1 MNKYQ
6 KETELQLLQNEAN
19 ALHKL
24 EKTYTRAL
32 ADVKREIRTLQ
43 HDIDELIAG
52 GAENPTQI
60 RAKQYQLK
68 YRQALEKQIDS
79 IMDVLKDGSVKTVDE
94 YLRKMYEDGYLSQ
107 IYNLHMQDVPVMVPV
122 NQDMLMK
129 AITKDI
135 GGMKFSERL
144 YADVDRVKR
153 AVMDEISRGITT
165 GMPYI
170 DVARNVANRI
180 GVGMRKAYTIARTE
194 GGRVATEAKLDS
206 MAAAKEKGADIVK
219 VWDATL
225 DKKTRPVHR
234 ELDGK
239 HVELD
244 EDFEYTRGGGG
255 TVSAPHHFG
264 KAALD
269 VNCRCALLSVPRWDI
284 DDEYTK
290 RDNITGK
297 LIQAK
302 NYKDW
307 AKKYHEEI
315 YEEEKRL
322 DALAQQAGKQ
332 KAKDILSAAAATEPK
347 KAISWKDAP
356 AGRIFSSKKDALD
369 YFEQQHGIPIKDGKR
384 YKLDD
389 NIAIGMAEW
398 QDKFTSFFS
407 EFNAANPVKIPQIS
421 IKPPSQMRGGRV
433 LGYYQHYKNFPAAVE
448 LAMEGSYHMNLDRAR
463 QLQIGTYERGW
474 QSGKNPLHTY
484 IHEYGHHVSDAMRWI
499 TENPGWENE
508 FINSCVEDYKKLHPE
523 YTARSYIRLG
533 KELSQ
538 YGVTSA
544 SECFAEAFAEYFG
557 EENPRDFARIFG
569 EKLERLLKEV

>member
-6 KETELQLLQNEAN
+6 KETELQLLQNEAD
-19 ALHKL
+19 ALKKL
-24 EKTYTRAL
+24 ERTYTRAL
-32 ADVKREIRTLQ
+32 ADVKKEIRTLQ
-43 HDIDELIAG
+43 HDIDELIAD

-79 IMDVLKDGSVKTVDE
+79 IMSTLKDGSVNTVDE
-94 YLRKMYEDGYLSQ
+94 YLRKMYDDGFLSQ

-122 NQDMLMK
+122 NQEMLLK
-129 AITKDI
+129 AITKDTD
-135 GGMKFSERL
+135 GMKFSNRL
-144 YADVDRVKR
+144 YENVDKVKR
-153 AVMDEISRGITT
+153 DVMNEISRGITT

-170 DVARNVANRI
+170 DVARNVSNRI

-244 EDFEYTRGGGG
+244 EEFEYTRDGGG
-255 TVSAPHHFG
+255 TVTAPHHFG
-264 KAALD
+264 RAALD

-307 AKKYHEEI
+307 AKKYHKAI
-315 YEEEKRL
+315 YEEEQKL
-322 DALAQQAGKQ
+322 DALARETKPTT
-332 KAKDILSAAAATEPK
+332 AAAKPK
-347 KAISWKDAP
+347 KVTSWKDAP
-356 AGRIFSSKKDALD
+356 AGRIFSSKKDAFA
-369 YFEQQHGIPIKDGKR
+369 YFEQQHGIPIKDSRK
-384 YKLDD
+384 YKLDE
-389 NIAIGMAEW
+389 NIAAGMAEW

-407 EFNAANPVKIPQIS
+407 EFNAKNPVKIPQIS
-421 IKPPSQMRGGRV
+421 IKPPSQMSGGRT
-433 LGYYQHYKNFPAAVE
+433 LGYYRYYSRSPNVVE
-448 LAMEGSYHMNLDRAR
+448 IAMEGNFHTDIKSTRK
-463 QLQIGTYERGW
+463 LQKRMYEQGW
-474 QSGKNPLHTY
+474 QSGTSPIHTY
-484 IHEYGHHVSDAMRWI
+484 VHEYGHHVSNSMRWL
-499 TENPGWENE
+499 TDNPGWEDE
-508 FINSCVEDYKKLHPE
+508 FIQSCVDEYKKLHPE

-533 KELSQ
+533 DELSQ
-538 YGVTSA
+538 YGVSSA